1 MKNGFKYI
9 KIYSFI
15 DIIFIIIFSL
25 LYIYTLKKFL
35 ILFIISFSLILL
47 LYIFLYYNAL
57 KGKVH
62 FIKPDI
68 NTTKYKIEFI
78 IFVGIST
85 MLLSILFYIIKNIY
99 TRLILSIMFIAI
111 LSIFVY
117 NYNNK
122 TIKIYQNLDK

>member
-1 MKNGFKYI
+1 MENMKNGFKYI

-25 LYIYTLKKFL
+25 LYIYTLKEFL
-35 ILFIISFSLILL
+35 ILFIFSFSLILT

-68 NTTKYKIEFI
+68 NITKYKIKFI
-78 IFVGIST
+78 IFLGIST
-85 MLLSILFYIIKNIY
+85 TLLSISFYTIKSIY
-99 TRLILSIMFIAI
+99 IRLILLIIFIAI

-117 NYNNK
+117 NYNSK
-122 TIKIYQNLDK
+122 TIKVYQK